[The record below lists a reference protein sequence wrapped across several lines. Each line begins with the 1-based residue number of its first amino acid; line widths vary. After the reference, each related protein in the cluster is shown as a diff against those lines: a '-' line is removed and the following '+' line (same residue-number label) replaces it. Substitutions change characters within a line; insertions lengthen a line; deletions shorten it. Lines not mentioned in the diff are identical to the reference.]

1 MMCKKSTPT
10 CYEREI
16 CQLLS
21 NDTVY
26 GLDTNL
32 SLLRDYLL
40 EDLFKIGSLPGLIEE
55 LAYLIGI

>member
-21 NDTVY
+21 NDTMY
-26 GLDTNL
+26 DFATM
-32 SLLRDYLL
+32 SLLHDYIL
-40 EDLFKIGSLPGLIEE
+40 EVLFKIGSLPGLIEE
-55 LAYLIGI
+55 LAYLNGI